1 MATTARHGLTAAY
14 SSALVRGSVVAMVM
28 VVDMAMGA
36 AAMAVTATLAMV
48 VPMDAADTA
57 RATLAV
63 VVTLAVLL
71 LVATMAVLLPVAVST
86 AVEAAD
92 SMAVVVATLVAD
104 IGKSSTQYK
113 CENGCSSEQPF
124 CFWGTTCFVASRLE
138 G

>member
-36 AAMAVTATLAMV
+36 AAMAVTATLAMAL
-48 VPMDAADTA
+48 MDAADTA
-57 RATLAV
+57 VAMLAV
-63 VVTLAVLL
+63 AVTLAVLL

-86 AVEAAD
+86 AAAAAD
-92 SMAVVVATLVAD
+92 FMAVAADTVVAD

-113 CENGCSSEQPF
+113 CENGCSSEKPF
-124 CFWGTTCFVASRLE
+124 CFWGQHALLLRD
-138 G
+138 

>member
-1 MATTARHGLTAAY
+1 MPARLMATMVRHGLTVAY
-14 SSALVRGSVVAMVM
+14 SSALVRGSVVAMVTVVAM
-28 VVDMAMGA
+28 VMDA
-36 AAMAVTATLAMV
+36 AGTATLAMV

-63 VVTLAVLL
+63 VVVTLAVVMLA
-71 LVATMAVLLPVAVST
+71 ATTVVLPLAVST

-92 SMAVVVATLVAD
+92 FMAVVVDTVVAD

-124 CFWGTTCFVASRLE
+124 CFW
-138 G
+138 